1 MATLT
6 DVIEE
11 DLVPLVDA
19 ALAETRR
26 LTDAVET
33 LRDGLEDLTAALH
46 TSELRETTRL
56 LGILLSQLGCPYERR

>member
-26 LTDAVET
+26 LADAVEA
-33 LRDGLEDLTAALH
+33 LRRGVDELTTELH
-46 TSELRETTRL
+46 RSELRETTRL
-56 LGILLSQLGCPYERR
+56 LGVLLSQLGCPYERR